1 MSQQLCNQI
10 IELFMVF
17 WCLCCAWGFMGLL
30 AWSLWNTLQ
39 KGAHQL
45 QKLHRVPCDRCL
57 FCTGDYRLKC
67 TVHPMTAFS
76 EEAIDCPDFK
86 STAQLID
93 FEMQQIV
100 R

>member
-1 MSQQLCNQI
+1 MSQQFYHQM
-10 IELFMVF
+10 IELGMTI
-17 WCLCCAWGFMGLL
+17 WCLFCAWGFMVLL
-30 AWSLWNTLQ
+30 AWNFWNTLQ

-45 QKLHRVPCDRCL
+45 QQLHRVSCDRCL